1 MADAALSN
9 HRMDATRMTKLSPT
23 SRKFI
28 RDWGELADRW
38 GVDRTTA
45 EVHALLYVS
54 KVPMDIGA
62 IADALAKGA
71 DDTQVGLDALRAMG
85 VVQLAARNAG
95 SLRYECLPDVWEMFR
110 AILEERRRRE
120 VEPAVATLRDALLRA
135 DNDPECDE
143 HTRRRLED
151 MQLFL
156 RDSLGL
162 CKQFSSMPGPE
173 VRRLLKMGGKIRKAL
188 GLAD

>member
-1 MADAALSN
+1 MADAAIS
-9 HRMDATRMTKLSPT
+9 HPRTDSTRMTKLSPT
-23 SRKFI
+23 ARKFI

-38 GVDRTTA
+38 GVDRATA
-45 EVHALLYVS
+45 EVHALLYVA
-54 KVPMDIGA
+54 KAPMDLGSIAEALGIGTD
-62 IADALAKGA
+62 DA
-71 DDTQVGLDALRAMG
+71 QVGLEALRAMG

-143 HTRRRLED
+143 HTRRRLEE
-151 MQLFL
+151 MQVFL

-188 GLAD
+188 GLAE